1 MLAGQVILGASA
13 SVTVTVNEQLVFWP
27 FDAVT
32 SKVFVVVP
40 TGKAAPEAKP
50 AVCAV
55 VAPEQLSLPTGA
67 VYVTTAEH

>member
-1 MLAGQVILGASA
+1 MLAGQVILGASV

-32 SKVFVVVP
+32 SNVLVVVP

-50 AVCAV
+50 AVCVV

-67 VYVTTAEH
+67 V